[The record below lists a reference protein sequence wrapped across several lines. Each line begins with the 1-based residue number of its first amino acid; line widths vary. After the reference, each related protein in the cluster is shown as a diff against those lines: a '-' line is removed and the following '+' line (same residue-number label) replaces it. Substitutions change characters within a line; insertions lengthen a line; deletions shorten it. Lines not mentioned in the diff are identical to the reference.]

1 MIKFSSLFFS
11 LSLSFS
17 ISRARINNIIYNYYV
32 LVILC
37 NETWCIHHLN
47 CILFHLNS
55 IHEIFLPILI
65 RFSYV
70 NFNIVQRVIVSL
82 MMILM
87 GNISPLVLGKFHIII
102 LNSWKLSSLKNYK
115 KKKKNLRIRSS
126 FQKDL
131 FICCIFPKI

>member
-1 MIKFSSLFFS
+1 MQRNLMH
-11 LSLSFS
+11 
-17 ISRARINNIIYNYYV
+17 
-32 LVILC
+32 
-37 NETWCIHHLN
+37 HHLN

-115 KKKKNLRIRSS
+115 KKKKKIFEFAAPFKRIY
-126 FQKDL
+126 L
-131 FICCIFPKI
+131 FVAFFLKFKYSYKIKKYKFLNTFITRILHQIHIFYV